1 MTVSSLVVIPAL
13 NEGRSVGA
21 VVRAVRAEGFD
32 VVVVDDGSSD
42 DTGARAREAGAT
54 VLTLPVNLGV
64 GGALRCGF
72 RFAVERGYTAA
83 IQCDADGQH
92 EPRLLRALVES
103 APARDGAHLV
113 IGSRFLEG
121 AARPPTGAARRL
133 AMRYLAR
140 IASAAAGT
148 RLTDVTSGFR
158 LFQGELLV
166 NFARN
171 FPSYWLGDTFEA
183 TYVAGRAGYRVAEI
197 PVSMQERAHGLS
209 SASNRVAVVMI
220 AKALLT
226 ALLGLHVPLPRPTTG
241 GRFRP

>member
-1 MTVSSLVVIPAL
+1 MTARPLVVIPAL
-13 NEGRSVGA
+13 NEGRSVGG

-54 VLTLPVNLGV
+54 VLTLPVNMGV

-72 RFAVERGYTAA
+72 RFAVERGYGAA

-92 EPRLLRALVES
+92 EPRLLRALVDTAE
-103 APARDGAHLV
+103 RDGAHLV
-113 IGSRFLEG
+113 IGSRFLKG
-121 AARPPTGAARRL
+121 ASRPPTGAARRL
-133 AMRYLAR
+133 AMWYLAR

-183 TYVAGRAGYRVAEI
+183 TYVAGRAGYRVVEI
-197 PVSMQERAHGLS
+197 PVSMQEREHGTS
-209 SASNRVAVVMI
+209 SASNRAAVIMI

-226 ALLGLHVPLPRPTTG
+226 ALLGLHMPLPRPRTAT
-241 GRFRP
+241 RSRP